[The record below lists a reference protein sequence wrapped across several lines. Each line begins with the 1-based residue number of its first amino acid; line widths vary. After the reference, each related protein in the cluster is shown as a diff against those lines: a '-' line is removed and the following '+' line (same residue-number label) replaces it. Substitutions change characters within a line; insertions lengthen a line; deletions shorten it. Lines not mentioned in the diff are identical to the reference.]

1 MGRLNDVFGKEA
13 ARAFEKA
20 GWQTVGQV
28 GSHLVMIK
36 PGVRAN
42 LSIPQHK
49 ELSIGTLRALIR
61 HAEMTVEEFLAL
73 L

>member
-1 MGRLNDVFGKEA
+1 MGHLNDVSGKEA
-13 ARAFEKA
+13 ARAFERA
-20 GWQTVGQV
+20 DWQTVGQV
-28 GSHLVMIK
+28 DSHLVMIK

-49 ELSIGTLRALIR
+49 ELAIGTLRALIR

>member
-1 MGRLNDVFGKEA
+1 MGRLNNISGKETVK
-13 ARAFEKA
+13 AFQKA

-28 GSHLVMIK
+28 GSHLVMTKSGIR
-36 PGVRAN
+36 VN

-61 HAEMTVEEFLAL
+61 NAGLTVEDFLKL